1 MASHGKT
8 GYEPNRQKRKSALQI
23 HSAFL
28 ITLTKAWKTTSVLVL
43 RVRLAGDTDGRRRS
57 GVRFFNSERF
67 LVCVAAS
74 LSFIGRRL

>member
-1 MASHGKT
+1 MANHGKT

-23 HSAFL
+23 HSACP

-57 GVRFFNSERF
+57 GVRFLSQSGFWF
-67 LVCVAAS
+67 AS
-74 LSFIGRRL
+74 PGR